1 MESMRPEHEALP
13 SLDGGSARTTR
24 DVVVGAVR
32 AVADIFRGNERLL
45 RAFMHLG
52 AVDAEISRR
61 GSENSTDLA
70 RQFAATVLAH
80 RDAITHPDPETA
92 VDVAF
97 RMAYCT
103 FARQV
108 MYGPAFESDRPI
120 AWGDLVGE
128 VGDACAAYLF
138 GSRAPARI
146 AARGDLHQWVDGSG
160 SPLYKTP
167 NPNSSSNF
175 RRDCSVRLGTTAFSF
190 TDQWLTGRYTLD
202 GLLRRVAELGLGPG
216 IELIGFQTWR
226 DFPSLTR
233 QDVLAFRRLVDE
245 LEPLAALGGYADLA
259 RRVDRRMTTAEAVE
273 YVLPQVSLAAELG
286 FPVLRLHAGIATDVL
301 RASRLR
307 PSAQE

>member
-128 VGDACAAYLF
+128 VGDACAAYLLRKPRP
-138 GSRAPARI
+138 GAQQL
-146 AARGDLHQWVDGSG
+146 AAICISG
-160 SPLYKTP
+160 
-167 NPNSSSNF
+167 
-175 RRDCSVRLGTTAFSF
+175 
-190 TDQWLTGRYTLD
+190 LTG
-202 GLLRRVAELGLGPG
+202 
-216 IELIGFQTWR
+216 
-226 DFPSLTR
+226 SK
-233 QDVLAFRRLVDE
+233 
-245 LEPLAALGGYADLA
+245 
-259 RRVDRRMTTAEAVE
+259 
-273 YVLPQVSLAAELG
+273 S
-286 FPVLRLHAGIATDVL
+286 PV
-301 RASRLR
+301 
-307 PSAQE
+307 